1 MDRFRRTAAQQ
12 ALRQLVA
19 DATAEEVSL
28 SRCFC
33 HDADWAGTE
42 QPEQRL
48 PSRRTDSPMKSGRVT
63 VYFAAL
69 LARTED
75 GWEASDTELDDV
87 ETLTDLTDLA
97 RDASVDED
105 TVLVYIEQE
114 DAWFGVVRVDG
125 EEDPRIYVS
134 DASAA
139 ARSSYGEIL
148 LTDELLG
155 REPGAGDEIAA
166 LEELVDL
173 DGTEDGEPEVSEDA
187 AVGGRADPAADDDVS
202 PLDAVPPGPLGDLAL
217 LADFGLAEKELLTLR
232 TDALGEIT
240 DALGAAEVME
250 SVR

>member
-1 MDRFRRTAAQQ
+1 M
-12 ALRQLVA
+12 
-19 DATAEEVSL
+19 
-28 SRCFC
+28 
-33 HDADWAGTE
+33 
-42 QPEQRL
+42 
-48 PSRRTDSPMKSGRVT
+48 
-63 VYFAAL
+63 YFAAL

-87 ETLTDLTDLA
+87 ETLSDLTDLA
-97 RDASVDED
+97 REASVDED

-155 REPGAGDEIAA
+155 REPGAEDEIAA

-173 DGTEDGEPEVSEDA
+173 DGTEDGEPERSAPA
-187 AVGGRADPAADDDVS
+187 AADPDEDGPD
-202 PLDAVPPGPLGDLAL
+202 PDAVPTGPIGELGV
-217 LADFGLAEKELLTLR
+217 LADLGMSEKELLTLQ
-232 TDALGEIT
+232 TDALSEI
-240 DALGAAEVME
+240 AEAVGAAEVLE

>member
-1 MDRFRRTAAQQ
+1 MY
-12 ALRQLVA
+12 L
-19 DATAEEVSL
+19 
-28 SRCFC
+28 
-33 HDADWAGTE
+33 
-42 QPEQRL
+42 
-48 PSRRTDSPMKSGRVT
+48 
-63 VYFAAL
+63 AAL

-75 GWEASDTELDDV
+75 GWEASDTELDNV
-87 ETLTDLTDLA
+87 EALSDLTDLA

-155 REPGAGDEIAA
+155 REPGAEDEIAA
-166 LEELVDL
+166 LEELVGLEGDEDHDPEL
-173 DGTEDGEPEVSEDA
+173 GHGDEDGA
-187 AVGGRADPAADDDVS
+187 AVPPTGAADPDHD
-202 PLDAVPPGPLGDLAL
+202 PDAVPAGPIGDTSI
-217 LADFGLAEKELLTLR
+217 LADLGLSERALLTLR
-232 TDALGEIT
+232 TDALAEIV
-240 DALGAAEVME
+240 DALGADEVLE